1 MKIYLSVCLF
11 QRSRIGYFPDSEIL
25 TFKTKLS
32 TKPFFVKVNLICMR
46 IINQFSTNGFG
57 LSLALK
63 QKLTEAWDDSEMAL
77 ERGLKPI
84 APLKNAL
91 YLSVRVFTT
100 KVLTGDTIF
109 KSPTG
114 NGTAILRGQPS
125 HAKVKAYASISNLK
139 LGKINE

>member
-77 ERGLKPI
+77 ERGPKPI
-84 APLKNAL
+84 APLKKCTLFECQGIYHESANRG
-91 YLSVRVFTT
+91 YYFQVPNWKRDRH
-100 KVLTGDTIF
+100 LTWSSEPREGQ
-109 KSPTG
+109 G
-114 NGTAILRGQPS
+114 LRK
-125 HAKVKAYASISNLK
+125 HK
-139 LGKINE
+139 